1 MFCLDGEDALIICPF
16 ACMEIVRGN
25 NTNTKKAWGSKGS
38 PQAQRKLRET
48 VGSGQ
53 RTVPK
58 DEATH
63 TEYIRTCLRVCY
75 VGDGKERKE
84 GTRRHTSSGTRTPSC
99 SEG

>member
-38 PQAQRKLRET
+38 PQAQRKLGET

-63 TEYIRTCLRVCY
+63 TEYIRTCLGVCY